1 MVKFIFFFVTKV
13 RKMVLSQIFLENLV
27 EYGLVFFRRQWTMQ
41 ETIYKVYVLLIR
53 KHADYF
59 RVNGKISRYYLE
71 NLHGNSN
78 QKEW

>member
-1 MVKFIFFFVTKV
+1 
-13 RKMVLSQIFLENLV
+13 MVLSQIFLENLV

-59 RVNGKISRYYLE
+59 RVNERFQDIILRIFTETVIKRNGSL
-71 NLHGNSN
+71 
-78 QKEW
+78 